1 MYGTARGGGAR
12 RTAGAERIKSD
23 KRQGKV
29 LCLLFLEALSAPAGC
44 TKKETEDRPQCHL
57 DAHTAKLLYHEDLDR
72 FNANTNISSRVYG
85 QKFYFWKRQTDSHV
99 WAVY

>member
-1 MYGTARGGGAR
+1 MRGRRCQGT
-12 RTAGAERIKSD
+12 
-23 KRQGKV
+23 V
-29 LCLLFLEALSAPAGC
+29 LWSVFRKL
-44 TKKETEDRPQCHL
+44 TTEPSQCHL